1 MGTSGFQHPA
11 CCGPEQTSRLLS
23 AFLGTVTAY
32 YKLLL
37 MPSMN
42 QKVTKRERNKPNAL
56 GEKRIQLTPL
66 SGVGVQ
72 AGSVGS

>member
-1 MGTSGFQHPA
+1 M
-11 CCGPEQTSRLLS
+11 LS